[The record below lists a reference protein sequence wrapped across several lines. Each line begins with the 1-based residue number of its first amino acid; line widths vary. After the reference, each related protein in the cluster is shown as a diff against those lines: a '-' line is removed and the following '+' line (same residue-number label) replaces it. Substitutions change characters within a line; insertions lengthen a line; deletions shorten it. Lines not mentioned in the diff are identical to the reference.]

1 MQAAV
6 ALFCVSAPAKGGE
19 SHASSYAYFKGPVEG
34 PAKQVV
40 LHDGHIS
47 QRDLLGHEGGH
58 EDDHLTIDYIVSGVK
73 TIDLLLLYSA
83 CYTDTTVPTA
93 AQPKYEFGY
102 GVSDAHHGDSKTH
115 KESHDGH
122 RVVGEYSVQEPSGN
136 VRTVKYISDKN
147 GFQAD
152 VHNSGAN
159 LHSAAYSAH
168 EALAEHGAYEL
179 AHPSYGGSEQAATA
193 SAAER

>member
-1 MQAAV
+1 MALAQRCVLVAV

-58 EDDHLTIDYIVSGVK
+58 EDDHLTIDYI
-73 TIDLLLLYSA
+73 
-83 CYTDTTVPTA
+83 